1 MHLSQLPSQLL
12 NSLAL
17 CAKKKSK
24 NKIYI
29 RCLRKER
36 QMCREKKWWHTHA
49 RTLFPF
55 PLICRTISGS
65 SLLQPPNKRRGS
77 LVPKGPQQTCR
88 PKKKKTQ
95 SETRSSDKYAAS
107 SSKFVYRH
115 YKRLVNTQS
124 LKQQKK
130 KRFSTDRQERMHRKH
145 NRIATQP
152 SQLLA

>member
-88 PKKKKTQ
+88 PKKKTQ

>member
-1 MHLSQLPSQLL
+1 MHLSQLPSQLS

-88 PKKKKTQ
+88 PKKKKKHKVKQ
-95 SETRSSDKYAAS
+95 DHQINM
-107 SSKFVYRH
+107 RH
-115 YKRLVNTQS
+115 PLQS
-124 LKQQKK
+124 LFIDTTSGLWIHNPWNSK
-130 KRFSTDRQERMHRKH
+130 KRKGSLQIDKRECTGNTTGLPHSLR
-145 NRIATQP
+145 N
-152 SQLLA
+152 S